1 MALTKIQAALLSDNA
16 VTTASIVDGTIVLA
30 DISNGAVS
38 SSKLSNTG
46 VNAAVYG
53 GSSQIP
59 VITVDAAGRLTA
71 AANATPSIAN
81 TQITGLITSAQI
93 AGVANTQITGNI
105 IASQITSVAN
115 TQVTGIQTVAQGG
128 TGLGTLTANA
138 VILGNGTG
146 SVTQVSP
153 GTSGNVL
160 VSDGTTW
167 KSTAVASG
175 LSFTVKSSDYTAA
188 GGDNLLVDT
197 SGGSVTITLPSGPST
212 GSLIYL
218 QDSKGTFN
226 TNALKVYA
234 NGATI
239 MGNSSNL
246 YVNTTNIGFGLLY
259 NGSDWRL
266 Y

>member
-71 AANATPSIAN
+71 AANATPSI
-81 TQITGLITSAQI
+81 
-93 AGVANTQITGNI
+93 ANTQITGNI